1 MVGIRNVEFSAKK
14 LVLGLD
20 KSASL
25 VYNISMRNTTK
36 DNKMSKVYKI
46 ITSVK
51 LDPKSKAYK
60 KAIAKSKGMLTGSPD
75 IYQTTGKFVDK
86 ISK

>member
-1 MVGIRNVEFSAKK
+1 
-14 LVLGLD
+14 
-20 KSASL
+20 
-25 VYNISMRNTTK
+25 MRNTTK

-51 LDPKSKAYK
+51 LDPNSKAYK

-86 ISK
+86 KADQGLTTTAIYGIIYL

>member
-1 MVGIRNVEFSAKK
+1 MN
-14 LVLGLD
+14 
-20 KSASL
+20 
-25 VYNISMRNTTK
+25 
-36 DNKMSKVYKI
+36 KVYQI

-51 LDPKSKAYK
+51 LDPASKAYK

-86 ISK
+86 IAD

>member
-1 MVGIRNVEFSAKK
+1 MKK
-14 LVLGLD
+14 VFQ
-20 KSASL
+20 
-25 VYNISMRNTTK
+25 
-36 DNKMSKVYKI
+36 I

-51 LDPKSKAYK
+51 LDPKSNAYK

-86 ISK
+86 KAD